1 MKILQSKTAKQTGIL
16 FGAQLAMVGIGFGI
30 KTIQTRFLGPEGY
43 GLYAFFGSVTGLAVL
58 FFRLGF
64 FSSLQVVIAETTD
77 HEKEREFFGLGFI
90 INLIVGILFGA
101 FIWVISFFL
110 DHWFPI
116 NMGWIFRS
124 VAPLAIVIPT
134 RALIEALSVGSNKV
148 QIVPIYDNVAKF
160 LFVTALLVLGVY
172 GKLSVLDAIAFNLIT
187 LIISFWVIYR
197 QFNPSYQNLRFNF
210 QVLWRKVKSYGFPF
224 YIGNTANQ
232 STFKLDEIFISYFIN
247 TTVNGFY
254 TLATIIASPM
264 IMGSQAL
271 SNALFK
277 DFSKQDRIPKKVFLF
292 NTAWLLGSVVFL
304 FFTSKWLVLFFFGE
318 DFSEVPQYI
327 TGLSIAFFFQG
338 LYQPFNFLMAK
349 SKGKELRNVQVT
361 EAVINISGNIALI
374 PILGV
379 TGAIYTSIV
388 AKLIHFL
395 GKWYYYQKYTSGKLG

>member
-1 MKILQSKTAKQTGIL
+1 MSILKSKTVRQTAIL

-43 GLYAFFGSVTGLAVL
+43 GLYAFFGSITGLAVL

-64 FSSLQVVIAETTD
+64 FSSLQVVIAETND
-77 HEKEREFFGLGFI
+77 PQKEREYFGLGFL
-90 INLIVGILFGA
+90 INLVVGILFSI
-101 FIWVISFFL
+101 FIWISSIYI
-110 DHWFPI
+110 DKWYPI
-116 NMGWIFRS
+116 DMGWIFRA
-124 VAPLAIVIPT
+124 VAPLAIILPT

-148 QIVPIYDNVAKF
+148 QIVPIYDNVSKL
-160 LFVTALLVLGVY
+160 LFVMALIIIGFY
-172 GKLSVLDAIAFNLIT
+172 GELNVFNAIAFNLIT
-187 LIISFWVIYR
+187 LIVSFWVVYR
-197 QFNPSYQNLRFNF
+197 QFSPSYKNIKSNF
-210 QVLWRKVKSYGFPF
+210 GTLWKKVKSYGFPF

-264 IMGSQAL
+264 VMGSQAL

-277 DFSKQDRIPKKVFLF
+277 DFSTQERIPKKVFIY
-292 NTAWLLGSVVFL
+292 NTLWLIVSITFL
-304 FFTSKWLVLFFFGE
+304 FFTSKWIVILFFGE
-318 DFSEVPQYI
+318 EFSQVPLYI

-349 SKGKELRNVQVT
+349 SKGKELRNVAIL
-361 EAVINISGNIALI
+361 EAVINLTGNIALI

-379 TGAIYTSIV
+379 TGAIYTSIL
-388 AKLIHFL
+388 AKFIHFL
-395 GKWYYYQKYTSGKLG
+395 GKWYYYNRYINGKLN

>member
-1 MKILQSKTAKQTGIL
+1 MKLLQSKTAKQTGIL
-16 FGAQLAMVGIGFGI
+16 FGAQLAMVAIGFGI

-58 FFRLGF
+58 FFRLGL
-64 FSSLQVVIAETTD
+64 FSSLQVVIAEISD
-77 HEKEREFFGLGFI
+77 HEKEREFFGLGFA
-90 INLIVGILFGA
+90 INLTVGVLFAA
-101 FIWVISFFL
+101 FIWVLSFFL
-110 DHWFPI
+110 DQWYPI
-116 NMGWIFRS
+116 NMGWIFRA
-124 VAPLAIVIPT
+124 VAPLAIVLPT

-160 LFVTALLVLGVY
+160 LFVIALLVIGFY
-172 GKLSVLDAIAFNLIT
+172 GELTVLNAIAFNLIT
-187 LIISFWVIYR
+187 LIVSFWVIYR
-197 QFNPSYQNLRFNF
+197 QFNPSYKNLQLNF
-210 QVLWRKVKSYGFPF
+210 KILWKKVKSYGFPF

-232 STFKLDEIFISYFIN
+232 STFKLDELFISYFIN

-277 DFSKQDRIPKKVFLF
+277 DFSTQEKIPQKVFLF
-292 NTAWLLGSVVFL
+292 NTGWLIGSVIFL
-304 FFTSKWLVLFFFGE
+304 YFTSNWIVLLFFGE
-318 DFSEVPQYI
+318 EFSEVPQYI
-327 TGLSIAFFFQG
+327 TGLSAAFFFQG

-361 EAVINISGNIALI
+361 EAVINIAGNFALI
-374 PILGV
+374 PIFGV
-379 TGAIYTSIV
+379 AGAIYTSIL

-395 GKWYYYQKYTSGKLG
+395 GKWYYYRKYTSGELG